1 MDGRRERGRRQGEV
15 EGRGGRERWREEAGI
30 WGYKEREGAGIGQ
43 WPVRG
48 GIMAGRRKGDCQG
61 ELRSIERGQG

>member
-1 MDGRRERGRRQGEV
+1 M
-15 EGRGGRERWREEAGI
+15 EGRGGGCRERWREEAGI
-30 WGYKEREGAGIGQ
+30 GGYKEREGAGIGQ

-48 GIMAGRRKGDCQG
+48 GIMAGRRKRDCQG